1 MSGLEFFSVYKRT
14 ELIKDMI
21 ENKTNIME
29 EIENGSKLLIVR
41 DAVPYGKVGVDIILD
56 NGEIHQGVIDI
67 HAHRE
72 LLRKSS
78 IRLYREALDAI
89 ADYYGLITLMESL
102 DDPLV
107 MNIMEEIESGSKILI
122 VRDAVPVGKIGIDII
137 LDNGEIHKG
146 VIDIRTHRELLITL
160 MESLD
165 DPLVVT
171 E

>member
-21 ENKTNIME
+21 ENKMNIME
-29 EIENGSKLLIVR
+29 EIENGSKLLIIR

-67 HAHRE
+67 
-72 LLRKSS
+72 
-78 IRLYREALDAI
+78 
-89 ADYYGLITLMESL
+89 
-102 DDPLV
+102 
-107 MNIMEEIESGSKILI
+107 
-122 VRDAVPVGKIGIDII
+122 
-137 LDNGEIHKG
+137 
-146 VIDIRTHRELLITL
+146 RTHRELLITL